1 VEDQRTDTCRY
12 NFSFKIPP
20 ECQLRGNDAVSA
32 QQLARLLVTIDD
44 FLGPDFVF
52 DQVSKGWSPKSLF
65 ESPSE
70 TKEIDMGKRRDGGKN
85 TIVVTISKSKILDI
99 RGFVGWLRSGQ
110 YVLNPYGHQ
119 KMEDILKWLQ
129 ATFRKEPAARF
140 ATKPNG
146 NAYFAR
152 SPETSMALRSTN
164 GVLEALRG
172 VFQTMQIR
180 FGRLTLN
187 VVSIYTG
194 STSRST
200 N

>member
-1 VEDQRTDTCRY
+1 
-12 NFSFKIPP
+12 
-20 ECQLRGNDAVSA
+20 
-32 QQLARLLVTIDD
+32 
-44 FLGPDFVF
+44 
-52 DQVSKGWSPKSLF
+52 VSKGWSPKSLF
-65 ESPSE
+65 ERPNV